1 MFTGEIVWKGL
12 VYTVLMMFGKLFC
25 GVWLLRLPEK
35 LKRPKRATSEKDGK
49 KSAVEERQTP
59 TKAAAESDTP
69 TTAVAEPGTSATAA
83 TGAASHASIQ
93 GTKTSQALPHPD
105 ESRRTD
111 KNVDPAG
118 VKPRS
123 IYPASIL
130 GCAMMAR
137 GEIGFLISS
146 IAESKGIFTNGA
158 NTGSS
163 SKLFLCVTWAIV
175 LCTIIGPLSVGLL
188 VQRIK
193 TLQRRVEKAG
203 GQVQGGV
210 LGSWGIQ

>member
-1 MFTGEIVWKGL
+1 MLTGEIVWKGL

-35 LKRPKRATSEKDGK
+35 LKRPKRATSKKDGK
-49 KSAVEERQTP
+49 KLAVEECQTP
-59 TKAAAESDTP
+59 AKAAAESDT
-69 TTAVAEPGTSATAA
+69 SATVA
-83 TGAASHASIQ
+83 TGAASHQ
-93 GTKTSQALPHPD
+93 GIRDVAKSDQALSHYT
-105 ESRRTD
+105 ESRQTD
-111 KNVDPAG
+111 KNTVPAG

-146 IAESKGIFTNGA
+146 IAESKGIFTNGVD
-158 NTGSS
+158 TGSS

-193 TLQRRVEKAG
+193 KLQRRVQKAG